1 MKLPFWSMLTFQKR
15 LILGIA
21 VLLFLTTLS
30 LGFVGN
36 ELAEEFMIKR
46 FKDRMEFLAKYLAAN
61 SELGILLGDKDML
74 KKMALNLL
82 KEKDV
87 IKVKI
92 FDAQNK
98 LLASAGENK
107 LIDTQHKV
115 SADVILSTSS
125 ENLAFGLSP
134 GQNKNIGRV
143 EIFYVT
149 SSIKELTNKLKERY
163 SLLTIIIAAIS
174 MIIFLIFAKGI
185 TAPLSHLIEVA
196 QKVASGNLD
205 VKLEEGSLPETQK
218 LANAFNT
225 MIEALKQSRKD
236 LEETYQK
243 LIQEKSLAE
252 IGHFAVTVAH
262 EVKNPLGIIKGAL
275 DLLKKEEVQD
285 DIRKTMI
292 SYVEDEIQR
301 LNNLIR
307 DFLDFSRPKPL
318 EFQPV
323 DIKELLEELVNRM
336 EIEWEQKGI
345 SINLITEDGLPL
357 IQADREAL
365 SRALINIIR
374 NGCEVSEQGQTVE
387 IRLSQEKQGLV
398 ITVSDHG
405 PGIPDENKEK
415 IFEPFFTQKSK
426 GTGLGLT
433 LSKKI
438 IDAHMG
444 IIEVLDNKPKG
455 AKIKI
460 ILGS

>member
-1 MKLPFWSMLTFQKR
+1 MKLSLISNLTFQNR

-21 VLLFLTTLS
+21 ILLFLTTFSLS
-30 LGFVGN
+30 YVGN
-36 ELAEEFMIKR
+36 KLAEEFMLKR

-61 SELGILLGDKDML
+61 TELGILLDDKEML
-74 KKMALNLL
+74 KKMASNLL

-87 IKVKI
+87 IEVKVYN
-92 FDAQNK
+92 AQNR
-98 LLASAGENK
+98 LLAQAGENK
-107 LIDTQHKV
+107 LIDAPNKV
-115 SADVILSTSS
+115 SANVTLSATS
-125 ENLAFGLSP
+125 ETLAFGIDTN
-134 GQNKNIGRV
+134 QNKNIGRV
-143 EIFYVT
+143 EITYVT
-149 SSIKELTNKLKERY
+149 SSIKELTNRLKERY
-163 SLLTIIIAAIS
+163 ILLTLVIAGIS
-174 MIIFLIFAKGI
+174 IGIFLIFAKGI
-185 TAPLSHLIEVA
+185 TAPLSRLIEAA
-196 QKVASGNLD
+196 QEVASGNLD

-218 LANAFNT
+218 LAKAFNT

-243 LIQEKSLAE
+243 LIQEKSLSE

-275 DLLKKEEVQD
+275 DVLKKKEIED

-292 SYVEDEIQR
+292 AYVEDEIQR
-301 LNNLIR
+301 LNNLIK

-318 EFQPV
+318 KFKQV
-323 DIKELLEELVNRM
+323 NLKELLEEIVSRM
-336 EIEWEQKGI
+336 EIEWAQKGI
-345 SINLITEDGLPL
+345 RLNLVAEEVSS

-374 NGCEVSEQGQTVE
+374 NGCEVSEKGQHVE
-387 IRLSQEKQGLV
+387 IHLFKKEHRII
-398 ITVSDHG
+398 ITIADNG
-405 PGIPDENKEK
+405 PGIPVDKKDK
-415 IFEPFFTQKSK
+415 IFEPFFTEKSK

-444 IIEVLDNKPKG
+444 FIEVLDNIPKG
-455 AKIKI
+455 TKIKI